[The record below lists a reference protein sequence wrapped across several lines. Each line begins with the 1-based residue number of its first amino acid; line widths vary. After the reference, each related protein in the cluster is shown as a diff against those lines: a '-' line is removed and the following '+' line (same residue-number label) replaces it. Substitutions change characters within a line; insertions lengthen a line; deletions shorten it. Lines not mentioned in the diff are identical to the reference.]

1 MVGGA
6 GTNVVHAMSDA
17 GFTRGLSRPAR
28 PGVDDLDWFEVY
40 HPAPPLALDLAGLAA
55 ELRAI
60 TRERVTSGQR
70 AAVAV
75 GSRGINRL
83 PDVVAVV
90 VEGLRQAGANPV
102 LVPAMGSH
110 GGASSA
116 GQVEVLHEL
125 GVVAEALGVPVEAS
139 MEVEQV
145 GHLTSGRPIYVAKA
159 ALGCD
164 LVVPVNRVKPHTD
177 FRAPVESGL
186 TKMLTI
192 GLGKERGAS
201 SLHGAGFAA
210 FAEVL
215 PEALPIVMGAVH
227 VPFGVALVEDAWHR
241 LFRAEVVPAEKIL
254 ERDEALLKEAW
265 DHFGRLPFDEVDV
278 LVLREM
284 GKTVSGAGMDPNVT
298 GRFPVDPLPAP
309 TAVGRLAVLDLR
321 EDSGGNAQ
329 GVGAADIV
337 TERLRDKVNWGATY
351 ANALA
356 SKALSAAK
364 LPVVADTDADAF
376 SMAVES
382 LVGRGPG
389 DARMVAMVNTLEVSR
404 LAVSLPLVELAEA
417 AGYEAAVE
425 PVRAEFTDEG
435 RLVRIGSLEF
445 FPE

>member
-1 MVGGA
+1 
-6 GTNVVHAMSDA
+6 
-17 GFTRGLSRPAR
+17 
-28 PGVDDLDWFEVY
+28 
-40 HPAPPLALDLAGLAA
+40 
-55 ELRAI
+55 
-60 TRERVTSGQR
+60 
-70 AAVAV
+70 
-75 GSRGINRL
+75 
-83 PDVVAVV
+83 
-90 VEGLRQAGANPV
+90 
-102 LVPAMGSH
+102 
-110 GGASSA
+110 
-116 GQVEVLHEL
+116 
-125 GVVAEALGVPVEAS
+125 
-139 MEVEQV
+139 
-145 GHLTSGRPIYVAKA
+145 
-159 ALGCD
+159 
-164 LVVPVNRVKPHTD
+164 
-177 FRAPVESGL
+177 
-186 TKMLTI
+186 MLTI

-201 SLHGAGFAA
+201 SLHSAGFAA

-215 PEALPIVMGAVH
+215 PEALPMVMGAVH

-241 LFRAEVVPAEKIL
+241 LFRAEVVPAEEFL

-376 SMAVES
+376 SMAS
-382 LVGRGPG
+382 SPSWAGAPG

-404 LAVSLPLVELAEA
+404 LAVSLP
-417 AGYEAAVE
+417 
-425 PVRAEFTDEG
+425 PG
-435 RLVRIGSLEF
+435 RGWPRRPGTRRPSNPCGRSSPTRVAWYG
-445 FPE
+445 